1 MKHKDQLD
9 HEIGQSLKSLTKT
22 QKATLYVELLL
33 RLASYRLSKFL
44 HYSNLRA
51 RVHWLGRAQ
60 RPRRLERLL
69 LIVLMVIS
77 AVIFEP
83 HEYMLW
89 VCYWGGGVSLF
100 VIVRTFYKLIQQ
112 YKTTNPPHWI

>member
-1 MKHKDQLD
+1 MEPHHQND
-9 HEIGQSLKSLTKT
+9 
-22 QKATLYVELLL
+22 L
-33 RLASYRLSKFL
+33 RNLKFL
-44 HYSNLRA
+44 NQLRFLIYLYWLKLVENLEWIRSPRT
-51 RVHWLGRAQ
+51 RVHWLGRAH